1 MWSIN
6 SPFDNSLGVMSIFF
20 IEPYL
25 KIHIDLSFLKEYK
38 SFDDF

>member
-1 MWSIN
+1 MGAIKL
-6 SPFDNSLGVMSIFF
+6 PFHNSLGVMSIFF
-20 IEPYL
+20 MEPCL